1 MVYEKYNG
9 DKVECWH
16 NSMRGY
22 SYKTKW
28 AQEKFPGKV
37 YLRVCSTCHLELR
50 RVSLMQQKT
59 FDITT
64 GGESYTVK

>member
-1 MVYEKYNG
+1 MKKYNG

-37 YLRVCSTCHLELR
+37 YIKNSEYGIFLSD
-50 RVSLMQQKT
+50 M
-59 FDITT
+59 
-64 GGESYTVK
+64 ESKD